1 MDAFKIGSLDN
12 TSFELSLEKG
22 PTSKVRLEDLEFL
35 WEFTSIAVEDGM
47 TIMHFQVNFTNA
59 VMVSNGEESDTFMIR
74 FIKPKIFQ
82 GTGDGKNILDEDFE
96 AISYSIGRQ
105 MPNSETSRDVDSKS
119 SSATNGMIIG
129 TIIIFVSQI
138 FVSGIAKQ
146 LIGAI
151 VILQVVIHLIILNT
165 QLPGNVLLTLK
176 KLKPIA
182 GFNLMKQLGK
192 LNTLLFEF
200 DLTTQNTLKQEN
212 MIQPLKNLG
221 QKSYNFVLNT
231 GNMGQVLMI

>member
-1 MDAFKIGSLDN
+1 
-12 TSFELSLEKG
+12 
-22 PTSKVRLEDLEFL
+22 
-35 WEFTSIAVEDGM
+35 
-47 TIMHFQVNFTNA
+47 
-59 VMVSNGEESDTFMIR
+59 MIN
-74 FIKPKIFQ
+74 FIKPKIFK
-82 GTGDGKNILDEDFE
+82 GTGSGKNILDENFE

-129 TIIIFVSQI
+129 TIIIFVCQI

-182 GFNLMKQLGK
+182 GFNLMKQLGR

-221 QKSYNFVLNT
+221 
-231 GNMGQVLMI
+231 